1 MKDAA
6 FSCARL
12 LALYDRISDAED
24 AIPRLRRLVLDLAV
38 RGKLVEQD
46 ASDEPAAELLKRMVS
61 ERNARVKSGQI
72 RKGKPNDPID
82 AAPWDAPSGWV
93 WLPLGDTGN
102 IFIGNS
108 INAVTRERLEKTNA
122 GHPFTATK
130 DVGYGLDPINY
141 DNGLLVSTSD
151 ESFKVARAQS
161 ILICAEGGS
170 AGRKIGITDREICFG
185 NKLLAN
191 ETWSGVSPRY
201 VLFVYQSSFFYEQFA
216 KQMTGIIS
224 GISINK
230 FQQLPFPLPPLAEQR
245 RIVAKVD
252 ELMALCD
259 QLELARAGREATRD
273 RLTTASLARLTAPD
287 TDAEAFESHARF
299 ALQSLRTLTTRPDQI
314 KTLRQTILNL
324 AVRGKLVEQEAS
336 DEPAAAL
343 QNELRKSKEDLLK
356 SRTIRNQKVTTTPID
371 AEVTFEIPKLWKW
384 VRLGELVSLLG
395 GYAYKSA
402 TYVPKEGNQII
413 RLGNVKNDEV
423 LHYQR
428 PAYISNEIAR
438 QTADFEI
445 LKDDILVTMTGTK
458 GKRDF
463 VFTARVKDS
472 DLTQGRLFLNQRVG
486 AIRPFNS
493 DIVPL
498 INLFLKSDI
507 LLDWIFETA
516 TGTANQA
523 NIGVSSILD
532 LPFPLPPLA
541 EQHRIVAKVDAL
553 MALCDQ
559 LEASLTTTAT
569 TRARLL
575 EALLHEALEPGTSD
589 MEAA

>member
-1 MKDAA
+1 MKDTPLTA
-6 FSCARL
+6 ARL
-12 LALYDRISDAED
+12 LALYDQVAGAED
-24 AIPRLRRLVLDLAV
+24 AIPRLRRFVLDLAV
-38 RGKLVEQD
+38 RGKLVAQD
-46 ASDEPAAELLKRMVS
+46 AGDEPAAELLKRIAMEKARLGSKKEKVAPTLLTKAEEPFRIPKSWHWVRLS
-61 ERNARVKSGQI
+61 EILTKLTDGTHHSPPSGQFGDYLYI
-72 RKGKPNDPID
+72 TAKNIKKEGVLLDDVTYVSKAVHDEIFSRCNPEQGDILYIKDGATTGVVTINDIAQPFSMLSSV
-82 AAPWDAPSGWV
+82 ALLKLPSC
-93 WLPLGDTGN
+93 LFN
-102 IFIGNS
+102 
-108 INAVTRERLEKTNA
+108 RLIAEFLRS
-122 GHPFTATK
+122 PFFFDQMRGFMK
-130 DVGYGLDPINY
+130 
-141 DNGLLVSTSD
+141 
-151 ESFKVARAQS
+151 
-161 ILICAEGGS
+161 GS
-170 AGRKIGITDREICFG
+170 AI
-185 NKLLAN
+185 
-191 ETWSGVSPRY
+191 PR
-201 VLFVYQSSFFYEQFA
+201 VTLSRMGPA
-216 KQMTGIIS
+216 
-224 GISINK
+224 
-230 FQQLPFPLPPLAEQR
+230 LFPLPPLAEQR
-245 RIVAKVD
+245 RIVGRVE

-259 QLELARAGREATRD
+259 QLQAARAGERAVRD
-273 RLTTASLARLTAPD
+273 RLTTATLSRLTDPDQPPESAPQN
-287 TDAEAFESHARF
+287 ARF
-299 ALQSLRTLTTRPDQI
+299 ALHSLPTLTTHPAQI

-336 DEPAAAL
+336 DEPATAL
-343 QNELRKSKEDLLK
+343 QNKLRKSKEVLLK

-371 AEVTFEIPKLWKW
+371 AEATFEIPQLWKW

-428 PAYISNEIAR
+428 PAYISDEIAR

-553 MALCDQ
+553 IALCDQ
-559 LEASLTTTAT
+559 LEASLTTAT
-569 TRARLL
+569 TTRQRLL
-575 EALLHEALEPGTSD
+575 TALLHEALEP
-589 MEAA
+589 AAALEPA